1 MGLIETINA
10 DMKDAMRAGDTLK
23 RDTLRMVIAGF
34 KNKAVE
40 PGRKSPQLSDE
51 EALGVVL
58 AAVKSRKDSAQQYD
72 EAGRDELA
80 EKERAE
86 IAVIEGYLPKG
97 LSEEETQAAVERA
110 IAETGAASKADIGKV
125 MKAVMAAHKGQVD
138 GKAVQQLAAR
148 LLG

>member
-1 MGLIETINA
+1 MGLVDTISA

-40 PGRKSPQLSDE
+40 PGRESPELSEE
-51 EALGVVL
+51 EALSVVL
-58 AAVKSRKDSAQQYD
+58 GAVKSRKDSAQQFD

-80 EKERAE
+80 KKERAE
-86 IAVIEGYLPKG
+86 IAVIEGYLPQG
-97 LSEEETQAAVERA
+97 LSEEETRAAVERA